1 MIVFGVIAEW
11 GQALFND
18 WDFHSPPIGSWL
30 ERGAGFFATWTMIR
44 FAKLLLAK
52 LDHHSSLRPRK
63 SVQMEPGKESSLVY
77 SRGGITEDA
86 CPFHTHLKHVVRLL

>member
-1 MIVFGVIAEW
+1 MIAFGVIASW
-11 GQALFND
+11 GYDLFDD
-18 WDFHSPPIGSWL
+18 WDFYSPPIGSWL
-30 ERGAGFFATWTMIR
+30 ERGAGFFVTWTMIR

-63 SVQMEPGKESSLVY
+63 SVEMEPGKESLPAH

-86 CPFHTHLKHVVRLL
+86 CSFVPASSIW